1 MLQAENQN
9 HQAQLKQL
17 EETNSQAQSDKFR
30 LEAKIETQTSEM
42 STLNLVI
49 AEKILE
55 IKTLQNKSSN
65 LKNCSDICEDNAF
78 RLGSL
83 EKQWKIAQE
92 NIKELKKETKLL
104 EQKLEKSDS
113 YCQNLTTAKRKRPNE
128 SNKMPF

>member
-1 MLQAENQN
+1 
-9 HQAQLKQL
+9 
-17 EETNSQAQSDKFR
+17 
-30 LEAKIETQTSEM
+30 M

-55 IKTLQNKSSN
+55 IKTLQNKT
-65 LKNCSDICEDNAF
+65 LHVKNCSDICEDNAF

-83 EKQWKIAQE
+83 EKQWKISQE

-113 YCQNLTTAKRKRPNE
+113 NCNCQNSTTTKRKRPNDSLPYTE
-128 SNKMPF
+128 MEKRKEKKAFE

>member
-1 MLQAENQN
+1 MHTINR
-9 HQAQLKQL
+9 
-17 EETNSQAQSDKFR
+17 SR

-55 IKTLQNKSSN
+55 IKTLQNKTSN
-65 LKNCSDICEDNAF
+65 IKNCSDICEDNAF

-83 EKQWKIAQE
+83 EKQWKIALE
-92 NIKELKKETKLL
+92 NIKELKKETKLQAKLL

-113 YCQNLTTAKRKRPNE
+113 NCDSSTAKRKRPNE
-128 SNKMPF
+128 SNNMPF

>member
-1 MLQAENQN
+1 
-9 HQAQLKQL
+9 
-17 EETNSQAQSDKFR
+17 
-30 LEAKIETQTSEM
+30 M

-49 AEKILE
+49 AEKIFE

-113 YCQNLTTAKRKRPNE
+113 TSDCQNLTTAKRKRPNE